1 VPGDTRTQARAAT
14 LDRPPQENG
23 DPSDP
28 TNEPTTVA
36 RDGAETTVVPSDAH
50 TSAVELAWSA
60 ADTAPYVEAPAD
72 GRRPL
77 PKTLLA
83 FLAGVAVAAITLGA
97 FVLGTREPERVNTAP
112 TPPASTAPSPI
123 PSSVPAPP
131 PSTAPQP
138 SSTTSVPP
146 LPSTPAPE
154 PPAPAPSAITSPI
167 PTVPRTESTDD
178 TFIARLKADGIT
190 FDSRAQALH
199 VAHEVCRQFA
209 LGNNGRDITAAVKAD
224 NPDLPNRGAAAL
236 VTLSVDTYCAQYGSS
251 S

>member
-1 VPGDTRTQARAAT
+1 M
-14 LDRPPQENG
+14 DRPAQENG
-23 DPSDP
+23 DTSDP

-36 RDGAETTVVPSDAH
+36 RDGAETTVVPSEAQ
-50 TSAVELAWSA
+50 TGAVDLAWSA

-83 FLAGVAVAAITLGA
+83 FLAGVAVAAIALGA

-112 TPPASTAPSPI
+112 TPPASTTPSPI
-123 PSSVPAPP
+123 PSSAPAPP

-138 SSTTSVPP
+138 SSTTSIPP

-154 PPAPAPSAITSPI
+154 PAAPTPEPPAITTPA
-167 PTVPRTESTDD
+167 PTVPRSESTDD
-178 TFIARLKADGIT
+178 TFIARLEANGIT
-190 FDSRAQALH
+190 FDDRAQALH

-209 LGNNGRDITAAVKAD
+209 LGNTAQDITAAVKAD
-224 NPDLPNRGAAAL
+224 NPGLPNRGAAAL
-236 VTLSVDTYCAQYGSS
+236 VTLSTKAYCAQYSS
-251 S
+251 SS